1 MYELP
6 GKTVVKKGDGTW
18 EWIPVEEGFTQGCPL
33 SPVFAGMVLHH
44 ITRKI
49 HTHLLQEVI
58 KRIRKKLKMDD
69 DRGAVPIVMGFV
81 DDVNALVTI
90 EDAAE
95 YLRLFEEIGGEL
107 GAILNTDKTRILT
120 STSGTSL
127 VERMINSNNP
137 DSQTR
142 GQLLKKQ

>member
-1 MYELP
+1 
-6 GKTVVKKGDGTW
+6 
-18 EWIPVEEGFTQGCPL
+18 
-33 SPVFAGMVLHH
+33 
-44 ITRKI
+44 
-49 HTHLLQEVI
+49 
-58 KRIRKKLKMDD
+58 MDD
-69 DRGAVPIVMGFV
+69 NRGAVPIVMGFV

-127 VERMINSNNP
+127 VERMINSNNS
-137 DSQTR
+137 DTQTR
-142 GQLLKKQ
+142 GQLLKKTIEKYSTYKGDPMEVTTGLRVLGVPIGNKNFCISFIQYMLKKSHHSHKFNSQQARKYTNNDATF

>member
-1 MYELP
+1 
-6 GKTVVKKGDGTW
+6 
-18 EWIPVEEGFTQGCPL
+18 
-33 SPVFAGMVLHH
+33 
-44 ITRKI
+44 
-49 HTHLLQEVI
+49 
-58 KRIRKKLKMDD
+58 MDD

-120 STSGTSL
+120 STSGTRL
-127 VERMINSNNP
+127 VERMINSNNS
-137 DSQTR
+137 DT
-142 GQLLKKQ
+142 